1 MGKNSNQVCLLLH
14 KKSCTR
20 PEVKQAIKH
29 VREKSVDISVRI
41 PWGRKD
47 QKLFIKQA
55 IKSGVTRF
63 IAGGGDGTINGVVNV
78 LMKQKKIRK
87 LSLGIM
93 PLGTAND
100 FARGA
105 GLPMEDITS
114 ALFHAATGEATPID
128 IGRVNKNYFINVASG
143 GFGAEVTAT
152 TPQDLKKALGGAA
165 YTLMGLVKALNLKPY
180 SGKMILPDGTVI
192 EGSMMNITVANG
204 RFAGGAFEVAP
215 RASLTDGLLDL
226 VVLSSANVADLQKIA
241 AEIADPLNENNK
253 FLRYRQLKSFVI
265 KADRPLNINLDGE
278 PAIASRFEFQT
289 HPDALAV
296 VLGPTT

>member
-1 MGKNSNQVCLLLH
+1 MDNYWFFAFPMVTVQNRRKDMGKNKNQVCLLLH

-20 PEVKQAIKH
+20 PEVKQAIRY
-29 VREKSVDISVRI
+29 VREKGVDLSVRI
-41 PWGRKD
+41 SWGRKD
-47 QKLFIKQA
+47 QKFFIKQA

-78 LMKQKKIRK
+78 LMRQKNISK

-105 GLPMEDITS
+105 GLPMDDITS
-114 ALFHAATGEATPID
+114 SLLHAAAGEATPID
-128 IGRVNKNYFINVASG
+128 IGRANKDYFINVASG

-165 YTLMGLVKALNLKPY
+165 YTLMGLVKALNLEPY
-180 SGKMILPDGTVI
+180 SGKIILPNGTI
-192 EGSMMNITVANG
+192 FEGSMMNMAVANN

-226 VVLSSANVADLQKIA
+226 VILSSANITDLQAIA
-241 AEIADPLNENNK
+241 AEIADPLNRNNK
-253 FLRYRQLKSFVI
+253 FLRYQQLKSFV
-265 KADRPLNINLDGE
+265 PQN
-278 PAIASRFEFQT
+278 
-289 HPDALAV
+289 V
-296 VLGPTT
+296 